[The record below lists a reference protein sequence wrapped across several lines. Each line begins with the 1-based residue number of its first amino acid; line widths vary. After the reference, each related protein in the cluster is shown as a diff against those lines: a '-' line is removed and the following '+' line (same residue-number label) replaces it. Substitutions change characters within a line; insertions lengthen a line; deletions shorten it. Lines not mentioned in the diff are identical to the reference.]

1 MCKYLYATP
10 EIQFDRDE
18 FAPRSPLREGL
29 EHIAE
34 AAERNR
40 AQVSA
45 HDEALRHELGQL
57 PNDDLIRR
65 LHELKSEAGAE
76 RHNEERHLR
85 ADAEIE
91 RHGEHLEQYRSAS
104 HKVHPANEEH
114 ALERLAA
121 ASAEREQLPE
131 VGHEARA
138 KAAVAEH
145 LVSERERAA
154 ATAAR
159 LSPPDYIK
167 RELGERPSDPTEA
180 RAWDKAVRGIEGY
193 RVRNGVRDRDNAL
206 GGKPKDHAAQAE
218 QRRVRERLQRAQREL
233 KLKQRGLERSKGLG
247 IGR

>member
-1 MCKYLYATP
+1 MADPSMDRQEFYVATSRTREETYLYATP

-18 FAPRSPLREGL
+18 YAPPSPYLREGL

-34 AAERNR
+34 AAERDR

-57 PNDDLIRR
+57 PNDDLVRR

-76 RHNEERHLR
+76 RHNEEGHLR

-91 RHGEHLEQYRSAS
+91 RHSEHLEQYRSAS

-167 RELGERPSDPTEA
+167 RELGERPATRRRPAPGT
-180 RAWDKAVRGIEGY
+180 RRC
-193 RVRNGVRDRDNAL
+193 
-206 GGKPKDHAAQAE
+206 GG
-218 QRRVRERLQRAQREL
+218 
-233 KLKQRGLERSKGLG
+233 
-247 IGR
+247 